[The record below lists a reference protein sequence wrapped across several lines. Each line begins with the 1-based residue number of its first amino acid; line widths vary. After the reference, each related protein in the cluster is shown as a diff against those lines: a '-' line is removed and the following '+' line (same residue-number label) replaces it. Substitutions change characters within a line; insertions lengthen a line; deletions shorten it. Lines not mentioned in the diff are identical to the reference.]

1 LIAHPPRFLRAA
13 QIPATPQGRFFDFPP
28 EMGPWVEGSRVE
40 ALFFRGSIFI
50 LLFFN
55 GLAEKLIISHFF

>member
-1 LIAHPPRFLRAA
+1 
-13 QIPATPQGRFFDFPP
+13 
-28 EMGPWVEGSRVE
+28 MGPWVEGSRVE

-55 GLAEKLIISHFF
+55 GLVEKLIISHFF